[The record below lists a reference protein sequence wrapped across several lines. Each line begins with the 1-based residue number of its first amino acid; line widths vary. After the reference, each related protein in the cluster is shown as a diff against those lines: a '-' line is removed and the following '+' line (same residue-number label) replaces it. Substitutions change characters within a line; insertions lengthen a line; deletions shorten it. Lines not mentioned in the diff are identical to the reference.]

1 MGYTKGTLIHLNEV
15 MVLNIR
21 IHNMALYISP
31 FRFTVINSRKT
42 QTKLTKKVKKKKKN
56 KITTNPDAKN

>member
-1 MGYTKGTLIHLNEV
+1 
-15 MVLNIR
+15 
-21 IHNMALYISP
+21 MALYISP

-42 QTKLTKKVKKKKKN
+42 QTKLTKKVKKNKN

>member
-31 FRFTVINSRKT
+31 FRFTVTVINSRKT
-42 QTKLTKKVKKKKKN
+42 QTKLTKKVKKKKK
-56 KITTNPDAKN
+56 ITTNPDAKN